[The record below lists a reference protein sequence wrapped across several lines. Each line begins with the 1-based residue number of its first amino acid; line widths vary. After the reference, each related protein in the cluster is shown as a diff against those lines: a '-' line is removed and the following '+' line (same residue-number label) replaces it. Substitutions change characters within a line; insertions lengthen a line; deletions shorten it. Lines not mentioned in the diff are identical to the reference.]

1 MIRVIAG
8 TAGGLKLK
16 TLDSEDTRPTLD
28 RVKEAM
34 FSILAPYLRGTAVL
48 DLFAGSG
55 ALGIEALSRGADHCR
70 FNDGS
75 RKCVDIIKQ
84 NIAHTSF
91 AEKAEVTCETYG
103 KAIERLGREG
113 VKFDVVLLDPPYGAN
128 YYEDAILNAER
139 YGLFAGNCVIM
150 CEHRS
155 DMPLPDAIGGVEA
168 FKRKEYGTVGLTFY
182 KKGDDEIDH

>member
-1 MIRVIAG
+1 MVRVIAG

-34 FSILAPYLRGTAVL
+34 FSILGPYLRGSTVL

-55 ALGIEALSRGADHCR
+55 ALGIEALSRGAEYCR

-75 RKCVDIIKQ
+75 RKCAEIIRQ
-84 NIAHTSF
+84 NIARTSF
-91 AEKAEVTCETYG
+91 DDRASVSCEPYLKAL
-103 KAIERLGREG
+103 ERMGQEG
-113 VKFDVVLLDPPYGAN
+113 LRFDLVLLDPPYGAN
-128 YYEDAILNAER
+128 YYIDAILTAER
-139 YGLFAGNCVIM
+139 YRLFAPGCVIM

-155 DMPLPDAIGGVEA
+155 NAPLPDAIGGSEA

>member
-34 FSILAPYLRGTAVL
+34 FSILAPYLRGTTVL

-55 ALGIEALSRGADHCR
+55 ALGIEALSRGAEYCR

-84 NIAHTSF
+84 NIVHTSF
-91 AEKAEVTCETYG
+91 EERAAVTCETYG

-113 VKFDVVLLDPPYGAN
+113 IKFDVVLLDPPYGAN
-128 YYEDAILNAER
+128 YYADAILNV
-139 YGLFAGNCVIM
+139 L
-150 CEHRS
+150 
-155 DMPLPDAIGGVEA
+155 
-168 FKRKEYGTVGLTFY
+168 
-182 KKGDDEIDH
+182 